1 METESKRIPK
11 NDERDVHMR
20 KTTFAKIA
28 AVCGAAML
36 GMTGLTAFAQTNANI
51 EDRSDIVEGK
61 TNIAAGI
68 VRADPGE
75 VVKFPI
81 YVVNNTPSGFT
92 SLQISVTY
100 DQRLV
105 PCLKADGGAVTK
117 KGDACNELVTA
128 FSHDAEK
135 HTIKLKSEGSEPEMD
150 SGILFEFELIMPAD
164 YGGKFPVT
172 VTIDQFLDAEN
183 QPVASAA
190 VNGYIYA
197 EGEPL
202 RGDVNLDGEVAIE
215 DAQMVW
221 DYICEH
227 LADPCSAESPALFY
241 AGDVDEDGV
250 LSMKDVESIHIYY
263 NITINAAKPV
273 EWSKVISRE
282 VEGISEGYEKT
293 TGDLNYDQKVD
304 VKDAQAALAY
314 YVKKLADSEFDD
326 HVDRSA
332 GDVDQNGKNSVEDAQ
347 YILEYY
353 TQNTIAM
360 KATDWAEIISKKS

>member
-1 METESKRIPK
+1 
-11 NDERDVHMR
+11 MR
-20 KTTFAKIA
+20 KTTLAKIA

-36 GMTGLTAFAQTNANI
+36 GMTGLTAFAQTDETI
-51 EDRSDIVEGK
+51 EDRHDIVADK

-68 VRADPGE
+68 VKAVQGE
-75 VVKFPI
+75 TVKFPV
-81 YVVNNTPSGFT
+81 YVVNNTVSGFT
-92 SLQISVTY
+92 DLKITVQY
-100 DQRLV
+100 DQRLA
-105 PCLKADGGAVTK
+105 PYLNTDGSVQIKQGIA
-117 KGDACNELVTA
+117 GDELTPV
-128 FSHDAEK
+128 FQHDAK
-135 HTIKLKSEGSEPEMD
+135 NHTITLNAKGAKAEKD
-150 SGILFEFELIMPAD
+150 SGILFTVDLTMPAD
-164 YGGKFPVT
+164 YGGRFPVT

-221 DYICEH
+221 DYIREH

-263 NITINAAKPV
+263 NSKINAAKPV
-273 EWSKVISRE
+273 EWSEVIRRE

-326 HVDRSA
+326 HVDRSV

-360 KATDWAEIISKKS
+360 KKTDWAEIISKKS